1 MNFILPNRSQ
11 WRTLSFPFPII
22 IISIYYLMFYNL
34 GMDLTHSLNLFG
46 LVFTLGILSW
56 WLSVVISNCMNW
68 LLPDSEQLPLRA
80 LCIFLSQLS
89 IEIVIVSILFQALDR
104 VSQPGRLELD
114 QAHFVA
120 ALVLA
125 LLSNIIFNSIWQ
137 VRYIFE
143 HWKNALTTKEL
154 LDQEQL
160 LREYRGLREQ
170 LHPYFLFDSLYAVGR
185 LIANDLERSITYLDV
200 LSKVY
205 RAFLNENKKELCSL
219 SQEFEH
225 VMLYVKLL
233 ETANGMPIRLDISPI
248 GEHSAHYLPPFSIQR
263 IIEDVK
269 DYHYPDPNLPEIR
282 IWTEE
287 AYVYVE
293 HGLHAHWNYTPSAN
307 LRSIVGRYN
316 YLKIGQFSVKKNG
329 ESLRYSL
336 PLQVK

>member
-1 MNFILPNRSQ
+1 MNLILPKHHQ
-11 WRTLSFPFPII
+11 WKTLSFPFPII
-22 IISIYYLMFYNL
+22 IISVYYLMFHDM
-34 GMDLTHSLNLFG
+34 GMEMSNGIYLFG

-56 WLSVVISNCMNW
+56 WLSVVTNNCMNW

-89 IEIVIVSILFQALDR
+89 IEIIIVSILFQALDR
-104 VSQPGRLELD
+104 ASLPGLELEH
-114 QAHFVA
+114 AHFVA

-143 HWKNALTTKEL
+143 HWKSALTTKEL

-170 LHPYFLFDSLYAVGR
+170 LHPYFLFDSLYALGR
-185 LIANDLERSITYLDV
+185 LIAKDLERSLLYLDV
-200 LSKVY
+200 LSKIY

-219 SQEFEH
+219 SQELEH

-233 ETANGMPIRLDISPI
+233 ETVNGVPIRLDISLTV
-248 GEHSAHYLPPFSIQR
+248 EQSAHYLPPFSIQR

-269 DYHYPDPNLPEIR
+269 DYHYPDPNLPQIR

-293 HGLHAHWNYTPSAN
+293 HGVHTHRNSTPSAN

-329 ESLRYSL
+329 NSLRYSL
-336 PLQVK
+336 PLQVR